1 MTRLQ
6 DDLMARA
13 RPDIEK
19 IEKELKANLTP
30 YFDLVAQTAGHLM
43 FAGGKRL
50 RPLLIVLSARICGF
64 EDPFVYRFA
73 GIFEYLHTATL
84 LHDDVVDGASIR
96 RGKPVAHSIWGAPTA
111 VLTGDFLLARA
122 LSIASET
129 RNPKIISVVAE
140 VTEQMSQGEIYQ
152 LMKKGD
158 LFFSENEYFD
168 VIMRKTGVL
177 IQGACRTGAM
187 LAGARRK
194 WEDAL
199 AGYGRN
205 MGIVFQIADDI
216 LDYTADTEVLGKA
229 VGADLREG
237 KLTLP
242 VIYALKNAGEK
253 DRTEMEG
260 IICRPDFTKIDFI
273 RLIELINKY
282 NGIDYSKKT
291 ADAYLKRAQESLSP
305 LPSCPARDL
314 LVIVAEYALKR
325 DK

>member
-1 MTRLQ
+1 MTALK
-6 DDLMARA
+6 DDLMAMA

-19 IEKELKANLTP
+19 IEAQLKANLTP
-30 YFDLVAQTAGHLM
+30 HLDLVAQTAGHLM
-43 FAGGKRL
+43 FSGGKRL
-50 RPLLIVLSARICGF
+50 RPLLIVLSARLCGF
-64 EDPFVYRFA
+64 ENPFVYRFA

-96 RGKPVAHSIWGAPTA
+96 RGQPVAHSIWGAPTV

-129 RNPKIISVVAE
+129 NNPKIISVVAE
-140 VTEQMSQGEIYQ
+140 VTEQMAQGEIYQ

-158 LFFSENEYFD
+158 LSFSENEYLD

-187 LAGARRK
+187 LADACPE
-194 WEDAL
+194 WETAL
-199 AGYGRN
+199 SGYGRN

-216 LDYTADTEVLGKA
+216 LDYTADTQVLGKA
-229 VGADLREG
+229 VGADLKEG

-242 VIYALKNAGEK
+242 VIYALKNAEEK
-253 DRTEMEG
+253 DRTEMER
-260 IICRPDFTKIDFI
+260 IICRPDFSETDFI
-273 RLIELINKY
+273 RLIKRINKY

-291 ADAYLKRAQESLSP
+291 AADYLNRALESLAP

-314 LVIVAEYALKR
+314 LVMVAEYALKR
-325 DK
+325 EK